1 MIREGIAMGFSVKK
15 IGVCAS
21 VTFAGVLAA
30 SAVVAQPVSLSTL
43 PPGAINNVQ
52 AQVVA
57 KVLQQKG
64 NMQVRVA
71 TFNSPSNILASVNT
85 KRAEFAWTSN
95 DEGGAAF
102 RGTQEYTGKAMKNLL
117 IAATIFHFNVGIMVK
132 DDGPIKTV
140 QDLKNH
146 PTATGWRGF
155 TQGAI
160 IFGAMLATAGMSLK
174 DVKPAPSLN
183 LITAANDLKAGKN
196 MATIFAVGAPK
207 VAELNSA
214 MGGIRFLS
222 LDNSPEALKRMKAVR
237 PEYYMGTVNPAPHL
251 PGVKGPTN
259 MVQYHIVVVTH
270 PGVKDDIVYNVV
282 KTLHNNKADLA
293 AGHPS
298 FRATDPKNFGMDH
311 GDLKYHPGAIKYLK
325 EAGIWKR

>member
-1 MIREGIAMGFSVKK
+1 MFSCSSNRIVVAAGFAM
-15 IGVCAS
+15 
-21 VTFAGVLAA
+21 AA
-30 SAVVAQPVSLSTL
+30 SAAAAQPVSLSTL

-64 NMQVRVA
+64 NLNVRVA

-102 RGTQEYTGKAMKNLL
+102 RGTQEYKGKAMKNLR
-117 IAATIFHFNVGIMVK
+117 IAATIFHFNVGILVK
-132 DDGPIKTV
+132 NDGPVKTI
-140 QDLKNH
+140 QDLKKY

-160 IFGAMLATAGMSLK
+160 IFNAMLATAGMSLK
-174 DVKPAPSLN
+174 DVKPSPTLN
-183 LITAANDLKAGKN
+183 LITAANDLKSGKN
-196 MATIFAVGAPK
+196 MVTIFAVGAPK

-214 MGGIRFLS
+214 LNGVRFLS
-222 LDNSPEALKRMKAVR
+222 LDNSPAALKRMQAIRK
-237 PEYYMGTVNPAPHL
+237 EYYMGTVKPAKHL
-251 PGVKGPTN
+251 PGIIGPTN
-259 MVQYHIVVVTH
+259 LVQYHIVLVTH
-270 PGVKDDIVYNVV
+270 PGVKDDVVYKVV
-282 KTLHNNKADLA
+282 KTLHTNKAALA

-298 FRATDPKNFGMDH
+298 FRATAPGNFGMDH

>member
-1 MIREGIAMGFSVKK
+1 MSISSIRRLSMLSAATV
-15 IGVCAS
+15 V
-21 VTFAGVLAA
+21 AGLAA
-30 SAVVAQPVSLSTL
+30 SAAVAQPISLSTL

-64 NMQVRVA
+64 KMQVRVA

-85 KRAEFAWTSN
+85 NRAEFAWTSN
-95 DEGGAAF
+95 DESGAAF
-102 RGTQEYTGKAMKNLL
+102 RGTQEYAGKAMKNLL
-117 IAATIFHFNVGIMVK
+117 IAATIFHFNVGILVK
-132 DDGPIKTV
+132 DDGPIKTLA
-140 QDLKNH
+140 DLKNH
-146 PTATGWRGF
+146 PTATGWKGF
-155 TQGAI
+155 TQGEV
-160 IFGAMLATAGMSLK
+160 IFNAMLATGGMSMK

-196 MATIFAVGAPK
+196 AATIFAVGAPK

-214 MGGIRFLS
+214 MNGIRFLS
-222 LDNSPEALKRMKAVR
+222 LDNSPAALKKMQAVR

-251 PGVKGPTN
+251 PGIKGPTN
-259 MVQYHIVVVTH
+259 LVQYHIVIVTN
-270 PGVKDDIVYNVV
+270 PGAKDDVVYNLV
-282 KTLHNNKADLA
+282 KTLHNNKAELA

-298 FRATDPKNFGMDH
+298 FRATDPANFGMDH